1 MPLTELGAEADLIV
15 DDTNKIANEVKEKLE
30 LMVKTDTTGNSHV
43 IICIVYIANRVITAS
58 VKQMQAQAAE
68 ERIKKNTHASLV
80 QQFVE
85 IMQHYQ
91 GVQAKYKQQYQ
102 DNVRRQ
108 ILVGTCHQRCS
119 DGPHLLLF
127 LCSTS
132 RCD

>member
-1 MPLTELGAEADLIV
+1 MHP
-15 DDTNKIANEVKEKLE
+15 NQ
-30 LMVKTDTTGNSHV
+30 
-43 IICIVYIANRVITAS
+43 VYIAS

-91 GVQAKYKQQYQ
+91 SAQAKYKQQYQ

-108 ILVGTCHQRCS
+108 ILVGTC
-119 DGPHLLLF
+119 
-127 LCSTS
+127 LCSVNAA
-132 RCD
+132 CK